1 MPSPT
6 ADKEKRSTTKPRQMM
21 RGHNMMVLDV
31 ALLRDGRHIITCSTD
46 SSLRVWDLESG
57 ANIGEPWQDDG
68 DEEDEA
74 GVSTIALSPTGNTV
88 ASGSSDGTV
97 RLWDVETGKVI
108 IKLTGHD
115 GIVWSVCWR
124 ADGERLVSGGHDGT
138 IRLWDVTVEGGKI
151 VLGPIETGHLHVY
164 AVMYSPSTTKIVTGG
179 RHWQDNA
186 VKIWDAETGDL
197 LSTIEHHYAVR
208 SLAWTSDE
216 KKLISGSNDG
226 SIRIFGTN
234 TWQQIAILQGHEEV
248 VYAISLFQ
256 NDRLLASGS
265 DDLTARLWN
274 LDTNLPVG
282 PPIEHEDEIR
292 SAAISAD
299 GTLLLTGCEDN
310 NAYVWDIHTTLKD
323 AGLEDLLSILDV
335 NTSSSVSSQH

>member
-1 MPSPT
+1 
-6 ADKEKRSTTKPRQMM
+6 
-21 RGHNMMVLDV
+21 MVLDV
-31 ALLRDGRHIITCSTD
+31 ALLRDGRRIITCSTD
-46 SSLRVWDLESG
+46 RSLRVWDLESG
-57 ANIGEPWQDDG
+57 ANIGDPWQDDW
-68 DEEDEA
+68 DEEDDA
-74 GVSTIALSPTGNTV
+74 KVSTIALSPTGNTV
-88 ASGSSDGTV
+88 ASGSNDGTV

-151 VLGPIETGHLHVY
+151 VLGPIETGHMHVY
-164 AVMYSPSTTKIVTGG
+164 AAMYSPNTTKIVTGG

-197 LSTIEHHYAVR
+197 LSTVEHHYAVR

-226 SIRIFGTN
+226 SIRIFDTD

-256 NDRLLASGS
+256 NDRLLASTS
-265 DDLTARLWN
+265 YDNTARLWN
-274 LDTNLPVG
+274 LDNNLQIG
-282 PPIEHEDEIR
+282 PPLQHEQDVYG
-292 SAAISAD
+292 AAISAD
-299 GTLLLTGCEDN
+299 GKLLVTGCRDK
-310 NAYVWDIHTTLKD
+310 NAYVWDIRTILKD
-323 AGLEDLLSILDV
+323 TGFEELLSIPDV
-335 NTSSSVSSQH
+335 SILIAPTLFHR